1 MSQKYR
7 DSFFRFYFLDKVR
20 LLSLC
25 NALTGE
31 DSDNP
36 EEIKINTLE
45 ETFFSKRKNDISC
58 EYRGRQLILIEH
70 QTTLN
75 ENMPLRFLLYY
86 VKLLDKI
93 YEKEF
98 SGKLYAQKSIKLLR
112 PEFYVLYNGFRAAA
126 EYREMRLSDSFKEF
140 TDSLELKV
148 KFYNVN
154 HPYNK
159 NLIEKSESLEDY
171 CVFVERVKFNKHLG
185 MNDDEAFY
193 EAYKYCMS
201 TRTSMRKFLEE
212 HEWELNSMIITE
224 YNEQWAMDAAFN
236 DGLEEGIEKGIEK
249 GREEG
254 RAEGRAEGRTE
265 SKLELVRNFLKV
277 KTPIEYIVA
286 ATGWSEEQIL
296 RLAKN

>member
-1 MSQKYR
+1 MDKKYR

-36 EEIKINTLE
+36 DEIKINTLE

-93 YEKEF
+93 HEKEF
-98 SGKLYAQKSIKLLR
+98 SGKLYAQKPIKLLR
-112 PEFYVLYNGFRAAA
+112 PEFYVLYNGFRAAE

-140 TDSLELKV
+140 TDSLELKA
-148 KFYNVN
+148 KFYNIN

-171 CVFVERVKFNKHLG
+171 CVFVERVKSNKQTG
-185 MNDDEAFY
+185 MNDKEAFY

-201 TRTSMRKFLEE
+201 ARASMRKFLEE

-236 DGLEEGIEKGIEK
+236 DGLEEGLEKGIEK
-249 GREEG
+249 GIEQGIEQG
-254 RAEGRAEGRTE
+254 RAEKT
-265 SKLELVRNFLKV
+265 LEMVRNLLKV

-286 ATGWSEEQIL
+286 ATGWSEEKIL
-296 RLAKN
+296 RLAEN